1 MYTFPNKLRN
11 LSITLMIVGF
21 LGLTYGFLNAP
32 SNLEESKSMVS
43 ANHGD
48 GHSESGSGDH
58 GIISD
63 HQIDSQ
69 HDTEE
74 IVHGSESSHRDSK
87 TNQDVSHDLDHD
99 EHVFHQLSNK
109 PWAAFYVAAFFFFMI
124 SLGVL
129 AFYAIQRAA
138 QAGWS
143 PVLYRVMEGITAYL
157 LPGGIIIIIFGI
169 HFTQIIQIPF
179 LNNDTRIHLQ
189 NYRPGLIGSYIIGL
203 SFAFGWTPCIG
214 PILGSVL
221 SIAASSETVSTGIIL
236 LMIYSAG
243 LGIPFLL
250 AAYGI
255 GGFLKFLSKIRKY
268 IRAIEIFTGLLLIL
282 FGFLILTNRIQEIA
296 FFFIKYFPILS
307 QIG

>member
-1 MYTFPNKLRN
+1 M
-11 LSITLMIVGF
+11 
-21 LGLTYGFLNAP
+21 
-32 SNLEESKSMVS
+32 
-43 ANHGD
+43 
-48 GHSESGSGDH
+48 
-58 GIISD
+58 
-63 HQIDSQ
+63 
-69 HDTEE
+69 EE
-74 IVHGSESSHRDSK
+74 ISYSYVLLAGLLSFLSPCVLPIVPGYLCFIAGTSLDKVLDEETAVRNNIFKYALSFVLGFSS
-87 TNQDVSHDLDHD
+87 
-99 EHVFHQLSNK
+99 VFILLGASATILSS
-109 PWAAFYVAAFFFFMI
+109 F
-124 SLGVL
+124 
-129 AFYAIQRAA
+129 
-138 QAGWS
+138 
-143 PVLYRVMEGITAYL
+143 LYEYIDILRIV
-157 LPGGIIIIIFGI
+157 GGIIIIIFGI

-236 LMIYSAG
+236 LMIYSTG

-255 GGFLKFLSKIRKY
+255 SGFLKFLSKIRKY